1 MAVNNTSMVQRMSD
15 AKKHLDECFEKLENK
30 NGEPYYRAEFNNSAG
45 LELFFIEKL
54 MNVKGFSSK
63 VIGNVLLVFD
73 KNYS

>member
-1 MAVNNTSMVQRMSD
+1 MNMVQQMSD
-15 AKKHLDECFEKLENK
+15 AKKHLDEYFKKLENK
-30 NGEPYYRAEFNNSAG
+30 YGEPYYRAEFKNGAD
-45 LELFFIEKL
+45 LELFFIDKL